1 MTARIHLSAVLAL
14 AATAPVVAADAAP
27 AAWRLGAA
35 LASTELAS
43 PAARHGHRIELAS
56 EALAADRLR
65 LPLPGGDVV
74 VRRVDHQQRA
84 GGALWRGHVEG
95 DPDHVATLTLHHGAL
110 AGLVSLADAT
120 WEIVPAG
127 DGLAD
132 LLAIDPA
139 AFPECAGGVPV
150 PTSDETPAEAE
161 LGGPSPFLDRFDD
174 IDVIIFY
181 TAAARAGAGG
191 EAQIQATAQA
201 AVDNANTAFAQSAL
215 PHRFRLVAAL
225 ELAFTESGNAS
236 TDLSAFRAN
245 ATANAARDAF
255 LADQAG
261 LLVENGG
268 GGCGIGYLMT
278 NVGPGFA
285 PNAFQVTARSCAV
298 GNLTYAHE
306 HGHNMGMAHNP
317 ENAGS
322 AAYPYSYGHW
332 YTGTAATPANE
343 RFRTVMSYSNPCTN
357 GCTRRPYWSNPDISY
372 MGTPTGIADQR
383 DNARNMRNVGPV
395 VANWRTKTILRFG
408 FED

>member
-1 MTARIHLSAVLAL
+1 MSASIRLSAILAM
-14 AATAPVVAADAAP
+14 AATAQLAAQEPAP

-43 PAARHGHRIELAS
+43 PAARHGHRIALAAD
-56 EALAADRLR
+56 ALAADRLR
-65 LPLPGGDVV
+65 LPLPGGEVV
-74 VRRVDHQQRA
+74 VRLDGRA
-84 GGALWRGHVEG
+84 DRPEGVLWRGHVEG
-95 DPDHVATLTLHHGAL
+95 EPDHVATLTLHRGQL

-127 DGLAD
+127 DGVAD
-132 LLAIDPA
+132 LLAIDHA
-139 AFPECAGGVPV
+139 AFPECAGGVPA
-150 PTSDETPAEAE
+150 PSTEAAPAEAL

-201 AVDNANTAFAQSAL
+201 AVDNANTAFAQSDL
-215 PHRFRLVAAL
+215 PHRFRLVAAQ

-236 TDLSAFRAN
+236 NDLSAFRAN

-278 NVGPGFA
+278 SVGAGFA

-317 ENAGS
+317 ENAGN

-332 YTGTAATPANE
+332 YTAGATAAD

-357 GCTRRPYWSNPDISY
+357 GCTRRAYWSNPDISY
-372 MGTPTGIADQR
+372 LGTPTGIADAR

-395 VANWRTKTILRFG
+395 VANWRTKTIMRFG